1 MLFNFG
7 LQTVMYTFILIHM
20 YMNVHTL
27 VKCWREGALLV
38 SELVS
43 GSRGL
48 DSNPLESL
56 CFWCLFLCICILTHW
71 QIQCWIVTCNGLASR
86 TEKSGN
92 TFRCFAKQI
101 DWLRRLFLLPFR
113 AMWIKITNYADIFLG
128 GENANKCFDHIGKK
142 SWIMQKS
149 YSQFKILKR
158 MHIIN

>member
-1 MLFNFG
+1 MQNYKLKSMLFNFG
-7 LQTVMYTFILIHM
+7 LQTVMYTCILIHM

-38 SELVS
+38 SELGS

-92 TFRCFAKQI
+92 TFSCFAKQI
-101 DWLRRLFLLPFR
+101 DWLRIILTSIQSHVDKNNKLCRHLF
-113 AMWIKITNYADIFLG
+113 G
-128 GENANKCFDHIGKK
+128 GRKCK
-142 SWIMQKS
+142 
-149 YSQFKILKR
+149 
-158 MHIIN
+158 